1 MSEFGLN
8 GGDSEEEKSDLGV
21 CGVSGDASGP
31 VGFRSLGFPWSSLVG
46 VVLARDSLY
55 GEGGAGEDGLSI
67 EEARGS

>member
-31 VGFRSLGFPWSSLVG
+31 AGFRSLGFPWSSLVG
-46 VVLARDSLY
+46 DVLVRDSLY
-55 GEGGAGEDGLSI
+55 GEGGAVEVGLSM
-67 EEARGS
+67 GSALGS